1 MLWSEEEDAV
11 GERSQIRGMKAGTV
25 DTHILDK
32 VRYIAAVKKVGPRVM
47 QPALR

>member
-1 MLWSEEEDAV
+1 MLRSQEEDAV
-11 GERSQIRGMKAGTV
+11 AQKGQIRSMSSGIV

>member
-1 MLWSEEEDAV
+1 MLRSKEEDAV
-11 GERSQIRGMKAGTV
+11 AEKSQIRSMSAGTV

-32 VRYIAAVKKVGPRVM
+32 VKYIAAVKKVGPRVM